1 MRMYSPKPDR
11 CREDLAAC
19 RALLRH
25 GSRSFFVASLLL
37 PRNVREPA
45 SVLYAFCRLADD
57 AVDIEARKDALAH
70 LRERLRL
77 AYLGRPLSSPIDR
90 ALAQVVEQHDIPSAL
105 PEALL
110 QGLEWDATGVRYETL
125 GHLEAYAARV
135 AGSVGAMM
143 AILMQRRQP
152 EALARACDLGVA
164 MQLTNIA
171 RDVGEDARMGRLY
184 LPGQWMREAGLDPD
198 QWLARPRF
206 DAALAGVVD
215 RLLVA
220 ADGLYDRAR
229 SGVDQLPLSC
239 RPGIHAARLIYSE
252 IGREVARQ
260 GFDSM
265 SRRAVVP
272 GSRKAALLAGALAA
286 SCRPRSA
293 DPAAP
298 LASTRFL
305 VAAAVRPPMTLAPV
319 PRWRLTRR
327 MVWLLELFERLE
339 RREQA

>member
-1 MRMYSPKPDR
+1 M
-11 CREDLAAC
+11 AAC

-25 GSRSFFVASLLL
+25 GSRSFFTASLLL
-37 PRNVREPA
+37 PRRVREPA

-57 AVDIEARKDALAH
+57 AVDIESRQDALSD

-77 AYLGRPLSSPIDR
+77 AYLGRPLSSSVDR
-90 ALAQVVEQHDIPSAL
+90 ALAQVVEQHDIPRAL

-110 QGLEWDATGVRYETL
+110 QGLAWDAAGVRFETL
-125 GHLEAYAARV
+125 GHLEEYAARV

-152 EALARACDLGVA
+152 DVLARACDLGVA

-171 RDVGEDARMGRLY
+171 RDVGEDARIGRLY
-184 LPGQWMREAGLDPD
+184 LPGDWMRDAGLDPD
-198 QWLARPRF
+198 RWLARPRF
-206 DAALAGVVD
+206 DSALGSVLARLLAAAD
-215 RLLVA
+215 RL
-220 ADGLYDRAR
+220 YNRAGT
-229 SGVDQLPLSC
+229 GVDQLPLFC

-252 IGREVARQ
+252 IGRQVARQ
-260 GFDSM
+260 GHDSV

-272 GSRKAALLAGALAA
+272 ASRKAALVAGALAA
-286 SCRPRSA
+286 SCLPRRL
-293 DPAAP
+293 DLAAP
-298 LASTRFL
+298 LESTGYLVLAAARPAPAST
-305 VAAAVRPPMTLAPV
+305 A
-319 PRWRLTRR
+319 PRWHVTRR